1 MRLQVHNVTKKF
13 KQRTVL
19 DDMSFDLETGRCLAL
34 IGPNGAG
41 KSTLLRIL
49 AGLLQADKGTVSLHQ
64 NKNWKQKVGYLPQV
78 PSFGSFM
85 TAREF
90 LTWMAELSKAAD
102 KKKRVDEV
110 LKQTGIEEAADRMI
124 SGFSGGMK
132 QRLGLAQAIL
142 HRPEFLILDEPV
154 SALDPAGR
162 RDVIRIIQEM
172 KEHTTIIYSTH
183 VLYDAEEISDDV
195 LLMKNG
201 RKVAYGPMTDM
212 LLDKEQRYVLKTET
226 AIPIRI
232 EQCSLVKRV
241 EYMNASSA
249 VIYLLDDACRLP
261 FLQWCLGNRL
271 DVIHF
276 QRKKTTLEEV
286 FMEVMV

>member
-1 MRLQVHNVTKKF
+1 MRLQVQNVTKRF

-19 DDMSFDLETGRCLAL
+19 DDMSFDLEKGRCLAL

-49 AGLLQADKGTVSLHQ
+49 AGLLQADKGTVSIHGH
-64 NKNWKQKVGYLPQV
+64 KNWKQKIGYLPQV
-78 PSFGSFM
+78 PNFGSFM

-90 LTWMAELSKAAD
+90 LTWMAELSKVAD

-132 QRLGLAQAIL
+132 QRLGMAQAII

-162 RDVIRIIQEM
+162 RDVIRIIQEI

-183 VLYDAEEISDDV
+183 VLHDAEEISDDV

-201 RKVAYGPMTDM
+201 KQVAYGPMTEM
-212 LLDKEQRYVLKTET
+212 LLDKEQRYVLKTENE
-226 AIPIRI
+226 IPVRI
-232 EQCSLVKRV
+232 EQCSFVKRV
-241 EYMNASSA
+241 EYMNPSSA
-249 VIYLLDDACRLP
+249 VIHLLEDACRPP
-261 FLQWCLGNRL
+261 FLQWCLDNSL

-276 QRKKTTLEEV
+276 QRKKMTLEEV
-286 FMEVMV
+286 FMEVME